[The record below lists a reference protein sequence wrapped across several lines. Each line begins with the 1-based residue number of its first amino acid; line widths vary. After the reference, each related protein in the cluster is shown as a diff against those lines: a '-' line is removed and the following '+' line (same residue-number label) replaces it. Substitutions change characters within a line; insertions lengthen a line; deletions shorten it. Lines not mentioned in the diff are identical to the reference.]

1 MYACNAQN
9 HEHAEARRFEK
20 RTRVELSCL
29 YFLLR
34 CHSFHVTYNIWREI
48 YVFFFFFQEPRERV
62 QSYVYYSVQTT
73 ALREKTKGN
82 QEVRSALEMLHV
94 GKCGWTALRAKWM
107 LKPRVYFVHTAGFY
121 TSISCRISLFSPPL
135 YSVYTF
141 SLRMCSFEPK
151 LFRLCQNSLK

>member
-1 MYACNAQN
+1 MQRA
-9 HEHAEARRFEK
+9 K
-20 RTRVELSCL
+20 SRTRGSSTVWKENASWIILSL
-29 YFLLR
+29 F
-34 CHSFHVTYNIWREI
+34 SFEMPQLSRNVQYLTWNLCF
-48 YVFFFFFQEPRERV
+48 FFFFFQEPRERV